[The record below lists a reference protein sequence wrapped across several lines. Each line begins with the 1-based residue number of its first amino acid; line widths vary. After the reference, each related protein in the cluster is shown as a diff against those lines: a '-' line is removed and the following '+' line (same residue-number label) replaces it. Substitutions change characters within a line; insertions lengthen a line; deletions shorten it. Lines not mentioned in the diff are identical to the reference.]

1 MINNFAY
8 GKAGSVSE
16 AVKALST
23 KGSKLH
29 AGGTDL
35 LGCLRDG
42 IFQAD
47 KVVSISG
54 LREMKLIAP
63 RSNSRAVSIGALTP
77 LADIA
82 ADPLVT
88 ENYSVLAQAAE
99 AVGSPQIRQQGTLG
113 GNLCQRPRCWYFR
126 SDLQCRKKGGNTCY
140 AMGGENQY
148 HAIFGGGPC
157 FFVHPSDTAV
167 ALVALG
173 AELTITGSSGKKTVK
188 IEDFFIS
195 PKKNVEKENILLSNE
210 IVTAIQ
216 IPPSSASTR
225 SSYRKIR
232 ARAAW
237 DFALVSV
244 AAVLQSEGDMVR
256 TARIALGGVAAYPW
270 RVEKAE
276 KIVEGRKLDAGVA
289 AEAAAAAV
297 EGAMPLRDNAY
308 KLEIVKGAME
318 ESLLDLSSKF

>member
-8 GKAGSVSE
+8 VKAGSISE

-23 KGSKLH
+23 ESSKLH

-42 IFQAD
+42 IIQVE
-47 KVVSISG
+47 KVVSISNLKSLKKISTGSGGG
-54 LREMKLIAP
+54 LE
-63 RSNSRAVSIGALTP
+63 IGALTP

-82 ADPLVT
+82 VSDTVIEKYP
-88 ENYSVLAQAAE
+88 VLAQAAE